1 MGVKLSRTDLAALA
15 IVTVWGVN
23 FALLKLALGQF
34 DALTFNWLRFA
45 GMLVLAW
52 AVAGRSGLTLRR
64 QDLAR
69 VVIVGLV
76 GYTGYITLSIVGLS
90 YTTAFSNA
98 LLIGAAPLFSVLL
111 LAAWRMETIGR
122 TQVLGVTVAFVGL
135 LVFLSAEFGHWQAG
149 LGDLISLVAAAAYAL
164 YTVLLK
170 PLLGRYPIRA
180 IIAWTL
186 TAGGVPILAIFA
198 PTLGAQ
204 QWDRVTTTGWL
215 VLAWS
220 TVVPIYVAWT
230 VWAWITSRTSVS
242 RTNVFL
248 YLVPVIGGAASS
260 VLTGEAFGPVKVAGA
275 VIVLTGLVLVR
286 RRVRG
291 AATVDPAA
299 AVMGRRAV
307 RS

>member
-1 MGVKLSRTDLAALA
+1 MGVKLSRTDLAALV
-15 IVTVWGVN
+15 IVTIWGVN
-23 FALLKLALGQF
+23 FALLKLALGEF
-34 DALTFNWLRFA
+34 DALAFNWLRFA

-52 AVAGRSGLTLRR
+52 AVAGRSGLTLKR

-69 VVIVGLV
+69 VVVVGLV

-111 LAAWRMETIGR
+111 LVAWKMETVGR
-122 TQVLGVTVAFVGL
+122 IQVVGIVVAFVGL
-135 LVFLSAEFGHWQAG
+135 LVFLSAKLGHWQAG
-149 LGDLISLVAAAAYAL
+149 MGDLISLAAAAAYAL

-170 PLLGRYPIRA
+170 PLLGQYPIRA

-186 TAGGVPILAIFA
+186 TAGGVPVLAIFA
-198 PTLGAQ
+198 PALGAQ
-204 QWDRVTTTGWL
+204 HWDRVTMSGWL

-230 VWAWITSRTSVS
+230 VWAWVTSRTGVS

-248 YLVPVIGGAASS
+248 YLVPVIGGVASLF
-260 VLTGEAFGPVKVAGA
+260 LTGEAFGPGKVAGA
-275 VIVLTGLVLVR
+275 GLVLAGLVLVR
-286 RRVRG
+286 RRPG
-291 AATVDPAA
+291 AARAAQRTVEARAA
-299 AVMGRRAV
+299 
-307 RS
+307 